1 MFRWNLEP
9 TLILG
14 LIGQVAAYLACV
26 GPLRSW
32 FPGSQ
37 RVPAGQIIA
46 FVLGSITMFVAL
58 VSPLDK
64 LGEGYLLSAHMLQH
78 MLITLVAPPL
88 MLKGTPVWLLRPLLR
103 LPFALPAGQVITH
116 PIITFALFNGVFL
129 AWHVPDFYELA
140 LRNQLAHI
148 LEHVLFFGTATLT
161 WWPIFSPLE
170 ELPPRSPGM
179 QCLYL
184 FLQSIPPTIL
194 GAVITFSEEVIY
206 PTYANAPRVW
216 DITPLDDQ
224 RIAGLLMW
232 IPGSLVYFGVLTV
245 IFFRWFN
252 SNEPD
257 AVPVR
262 GGVRG

>member
-9 TLILG
+9 TLIAG

-32 FPGSQ
+32 FPGARPVPLSQ
-37 RVPAGQIIA
+37 IVA
-46 FVLGSITMFVAL
+46 FVLGSLTMFAAL

-88 MLKGTPVWLLRPLLR
+88 MLKGTPTWLLRPLLR
-103 LPFALPAGQVITH
+103 LPLALPVGRAITH

-140 LRNQLAHI
+140 LRNQLFHI

-179 QCLYL
+179 QILYL

-194 GAVITFSEEVIY
+194 GAVITFAEGVIY
-206 PTYANAPRVW
+206 PTYASAPRVW
-216 DITPLDDQ
+216 DVTALDDQ

-252 SNEPD
+252 ANEDSP
-257 AVPVR
+257 VPAGR
-262 GGVRG
+262 GA